1 MKQHAWLQMSFP
13 WRFDMSAVWIYQRV
27 SSKHLSL
34 NGTFLRMSMCTMN
47 QWNSPDSKY
56 SALVTSV
63 LNTIG
68 WFKNFTK
75 KYTSRAKKFPAP
87 ANQRPKE
94 LRPHFLPYRCQAN
107 FERHVPLFNGAWFGG
122 LRYRS
127 MWAPDDQQPH
137 QDFRLIWRK
146 QDAMPICAVRKS
158 VKAISENA
166 FFGSVSLASENLKD
180 FYSLPH

>member
-1 MKQHAWLQMSFP
+1 ML
-13 WRFDMSAVWIYQRV
+13 
-27 SSKHLSL
+27 
-34 NGTFLRMSMCTMN
+34 
-47 QWNSPDSKY
+47 
-56 SALVTSV
+56 
-63 LNTIG
+63 
-68 WFKNFTK
+68 K

-137 QDFRLIWRK
+137 QDF
-146 QDAMPICAVRKS
+146 C
-158 VKAISENA
+158 
-166 FFGSVSLASENLKD
+166 LARNVLRCNDVDITRAERQ
-180 FYSLPH
+180 